1 MTTSPQT
8 RPQGW
13 TPDLNTFGA
22 RLALLRQAMGWGNVA
37 EAANQCSIPVA
48 SWRNWERD
56 NREPRGLVNVA
67 LKIAGVTGVDH
78 RWLIEG
84 PTGVEPI
91 ASEAVH
97 ATRQYQ
103 PGERVIAVGGMPD
116 RGTRT
121 RPLIRPRSS
130 EAGRLTSLKVA

>member
-13 TPDLNTFGA
+13 TPDLTTFGA

-37 EAANQCSIPVA
+37 EAANQCAIPVA
-48 SWRNWERD
+48 SWRNWETRGH
-56 NREPRGLVNVA
+56 EPRGIVNIA

-78 RWLIEG
+78 RWLLEG
-84 PTGVEPI
+84 PQG
-91 ASEAVH
+91 AEAVTSQPAR
-97 ATRQYQ
+97 ATREYPVGQ
-103 PGERVIAVGGMPD
+103 RVVAVAGMPE

-130 EAGRLTSLKVA
+130 TADRATRLKVA